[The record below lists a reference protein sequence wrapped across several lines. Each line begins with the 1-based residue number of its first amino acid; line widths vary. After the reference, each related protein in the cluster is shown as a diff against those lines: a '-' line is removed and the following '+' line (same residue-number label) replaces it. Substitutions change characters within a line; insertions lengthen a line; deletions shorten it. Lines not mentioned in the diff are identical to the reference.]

1 MHASRGFGTLELL
14 IAMAFAIMVISA
26 ALLVSFGD
34 QGAALGSQMNAG
46 ALALAG
52 GQLAAARALSREDFN
67 LVNATTST
75 EGLYTVAV
83 SVTLLPDSLT
93 KRVTSTASWASDRT
107 EPFSVSLTTLVT
119 NLDNVSAPDTCN
131 SSLSGDWTQPK
142 VLNPSHAIDISP
154 DIPTGIA
161 VVHGLAYITGSRSGS
176 NPDFFVVNVADS
188 SWPVFANPS
197 TPGIN
202 TGPGLAAVAV
212 AGDYAYVANRSV
224 AGQLQVINI
233 TNPSNPILATSTRV
247 TGAGGV
253 GNAIFYYNHMVYLGL
268 TASGAGPQF
277 AIFDVASSTK
287 PVAKGTYT
295 LGHTVNSLVVKG
307 PYAYIAT
314 AAPEELNI
322 FDISDPM
329 SPQLVGGSGILP
341 DTTANG
347 KSVYVV
353 GDTLYLGRTVG
364 LSPGTKQFYIFDTTD
379 PTTDPLPVLGSPT
392 DVNDS
397 INSLLVRSD
406 LAFFTTRNEFQVWS
420 LSNVHALTKIGSLP
434 LASTTPA
441 LDCENN
447 TLYVGVAGPSGNG
460 TDALKI
466 IGPGP

>member
-1 MHASRGFGTLELL
+1 MRASRGFSTLELL
-14 IAMAFAIMVISA
+14 IAMTFAITIISG

-34 QGAALGSQMNAG
+34 QGTALGSQMNAG
-46 ALALAG
+46 ALALAR
-52 GQLAAARALSREDFN
+52 GQLNAVQALSREDFN

-75 EGLYTVAV
+75 DGLYTGTV
-83 SVTLLPDSLT
+83 SVILLPDFLT
-93 KRVTSTASWASDRT
+93 KQVTSTASWVSGRP

-131 SSLSGDWTQPK
+131 SSLSGDWTQPQI
-142 VLNPSHAIDISP
+142 LNPSHTIDISP
-154 DIPTGIA
+154 NIPTGIA
-161 VVHGLAYITGSRSGS
+161 VVNGLAYITGSHTGT
-176 NPDFFVVNVADS
+176 NPDFFVVNVSDPS
-188 SWPVFANPS
+188 LPVFANPT

-212 AGDYAYVANRSV
+212 AGNYAYVANRSIT
-224 AGQLQVINI
+224 GQLQVINI
-233 TNPSNPILATSTRV
+233 TNPSTPILATSTRV

-253 GNAIFYYNHMVYLGL
+253 GNAIFYYNHTVYLGL

-277 AIFDVASSTK
+277 AIFDVSSSTK
-287 PVAKGTYT
+287 PIPQGTYT
-295 LGHTVNSLVVKG
+295 LGHTVNSIVVRGK
-307 PYAYIAT
+307 YAYIAT
-314 AAPEELNI
+314 ADSEELKIFNI
-322 FDISDPM
+322 DDPM
-329 SPQLVGGSGILP
+329 SPQFVGGSGILP

-364 LSPGTKQFYIFDTTD
+364 LSPGTKQFYVFDTTN
-379 PTTDPLPVLGSPT
+379 PATNPLPILGSPV

-397 INSLLVRSD
+397 INSLLVRSS

-420 LSNVHALTKIGSLP
+420 LSNVSALAKVGTLA

-447 TLYVGVAGPSGNG
+447 TLYIGVAGVSGNG

-466 IGPGP
+466 IGPGS